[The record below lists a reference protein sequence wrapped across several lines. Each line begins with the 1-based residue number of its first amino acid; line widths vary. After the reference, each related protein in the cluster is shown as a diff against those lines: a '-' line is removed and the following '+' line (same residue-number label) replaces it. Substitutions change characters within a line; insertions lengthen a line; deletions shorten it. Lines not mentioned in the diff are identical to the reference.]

1 MYKIVFTLQNYDKI
15 VNFVRHENIQHTFD
29 MKKKIVLL
37 AAALVA
43 LSAAAQ
49 PQQRPAS
56 PVKPSDYQFTTVKEL
71 PVTSMKNQA
80 NSGTCWCFSALSFI
94 ESEVIKAKSLKPE
107 AYPDLSE
114 MFVIRHSYHDRA
126 EKYVRLNG
134 FLNMA
139 QGSGFGDVLEVIREY
154 GIVPEKAYH
163 GMNYGTELP
172 AQGEL
177 DGVLKG
183 YVQAVVK
190 NPNRKL
196 TPVWMKGFDGIL
208 DAYLGE
214 VPETFD
220 VDGVTYTP
228 ESYRD
233 ALGINPDDYVNIS
246 SFTHH
251 PFYSQFVI
259 EVEDNWRWGLCYN
272 LPLDEFMAVIDNAI
286 DKGYTVAWG
295 GDVSESGFTR
305 DGLAILV
312 DTSVKPTGSDQERWV
327 GPAQQA
333 QAAPQPKKE
342 LPKEIE
348 VTQENRQQWFDEK
361 TSTDDHGMHLYGIA
375 KDQNGNK
382 YYLIK
387 NSWGVTGAYDGVWYM
402 SEAFV
407 KGKTLNF
414 VVNKKA
420 LPKDIA
426 KKLGI
431 K

>member
-1 MYKIVFTLQNYDKI
+1 
-15 VNFVRHENIQHTFD
+15 
-29 MKKKIVLL
+29 MKKVSFLL
-37 AAALVA
+37 AAAVL
-43 LSAAAQ
+43 LPLTAAAQ
-49 PQQRPAS
+49 SRQTPS
-56 PVKPSDYQFTTVKEL
+56 PVKPSDYRFTIVKEI
-71 PVTSMKNQA
+71 PVTSVKNQA
-80 NSGTCWCFSALSFI
+80 SSGTCWCFSALSFL
-94 ESEVIKAKSLKPE
+94 ESEVIKAKNLKPD
-107 AYPDLSE
+107 AYPNLSE
-114 MFVIRHSYHDRA
+114 MFVVRHSYHDRA
-126 EKYVRLNG
+126 DKYVRLNG
-134 FLNMA
+134 YLNMA
-139 QGSGFGDVLEVIREY
+139 QGSGFGDVLEVIRTY
-154 GIVPEKAYH
+154 GIVPEDAYH

-177 DGVLKG
+177 DAVLKG
-183 YVQAVVK
+183 YVQAIVT

-196 TPVWMKGFDGIL
+196 TPVWKKGFDGIL

-214 VPETFD
+214 LPETF
-220 VDGVTYTP
+220 VEKGVTYTA

-286 DKGYTVAWG
+286 DNGYTVAWG
-295 GDVSESGFTR
+295 GDVSEAGFTR
-305 DGLAILV
+305 DGLGILV
-312 DTSVKPTGSDQERWV
+312 DTSVKPAGSDQERWV
-327 GPAQQA
+327 GPAGPD
-333 QAAPQPKKE
+333 AARPEPKKE

-375 KDQNGNK
+375 KDQNGTK

-387 NSWGVTGAYDGVWYM
+387 NSWGVTGAYEGMWYM

>member
-1 MYKIVFTLQNYDKI
+1 
-15 VNFVRHENIQHTFD
+15 
-29 MKKKIVLL
+29 MKKAFLLL
-37 AAALVA
+37 AAALTV
-43 LSAAAQ
+43 LNAAA
-49 PQQRPAS
+49 QQRPAVP
-56 PVKPSDYQFTTVKEL
+56 PVKTSDYQFTTVKEI
-71 PVTSMKNQA
+71 PVTSVKNQA
-80 NSGTCWCFSALSFI
+80 SSGTCWCFSALSFL
-94 ESEVIKAKSLKPE
+94 ESEVIKAKNLKPE
-107 AYPDLSE
+107 AYPDFSE
-114 MFVIRHSYHDRA
+114 MFVVRHSYHDRA
-126 EKYVRLNG
+126 DKYVRLNG
-134 FLNMA
+134 YLNMA
-139 QGSGFGDVLEVIREY
+139 QGSGFGDVLEIVRNY

-177 DGVLKG
+177 NAVLKA
-183 YVQAVVK
+183 YVQAIVT

-196 TPVWMKGFDGIL
+196 TPVWLKGFDGIL

-214 VPETFD
+214 LPENF
-220 VDGVTYTP
+220 VENGVTYTAQ
-228 ESYRD
+228 SYRD

-286 DKGYTVAWG
+286 DNGYTVAWG

-312 DTSVKPTGSDQERWV
+312 DSSVKPTGSDQERWV
-327 GPAQQA
+327 GGPDQP
-333 QAAPQPKKE
+333 QAAPQPRKE
-342 LPKEIE
+342 LPKEIK

-361 TSTDDHGMHLYGIA
+361 TSTDDHGMHLYGTA
-375 KDQNGNK
+375 KDQNGTK

-387 NSWGVTGAYDGVWYM
+387 NSWGVTGAYDGQWYM
-402 SEAFV
+402 SEEFV

>member
-1 MYKIVFTLQNYDKI
+1 
-15 VNFVRHENIQHTFD
+15 
-29 MKKKIVLL
+29 MKKAFIIL
-37 AAALVA
+37 AAALLA
-43 LSAAAQ
+43 MTAAAQ
-49 PQQRPAS
+49 PRQAAPA
-56 PVKPSDYQFTTVKEL
+56 PVKTSDYQFTTVKEA
-71 PVTSMKNQA
+71 PITSMKNQS
-80 NSGTCWCFSALSFI
+80 NSGTCWCFSALSFL
-94 ESEVIKAKSLKPE
+94 ESEIIKAKNLKAD

-114 MFVIRHSYHDRA
+114 MFVVRHSYHDRA
-126 EKYVRLNG
+126 LKFVRLNG

-139 QGSGFGDVLEVIREY
+139 QGSGFGDVLEVIRDY
-154 GIVPEKAYH
+154 GIAPQSAFS
-163 GMNYGTELP
+163 GMNYGYELP

-177 DGVLKG
+177 DAVLKG
-183 YVQAVVK
+183 YVQAVIK

-196 TPVWMKGFDGIL
+196 TANWIKGFDGIL

-214 VPETFD
+214 IPETF
-220 VDGVTYTP
+220 VVNGVTYTP
-228 ESYRD
+228 ETYRD

-246 SFTHH
+246 SYTHH
-251 PFYSQFVI
+251 PFYTQFAI

-286 DKGYTVAWG
+286 DNGYTVAWG
-295 GDVSESGFTR
+295 GDVSETGFTR

-327 GPAQQA
+327 GGPDQRPPFPPQAGQAGPA
-333 QAAPQPKKE
+333 KE
-342 LPKEIE
+342 LPKELE
-348 VTQENRQQWFDEK
+348 VTQESRQVMFDEK
-361 TSTDDHGMHLYGIA
+361 TSTDDHGMHIYGTA
-375 KDQNGNK
+375 KDQNGTK
-382 YYLIK
+382 YYLVK

>member
-1 MYKIVFTLQNYDKI
+1 
-15 VNFVRHENIQHTFD
+15 
-29 MKKKIVLL
+29 
-37 AAALVA
+37 
-43 LSAAAQ
+43 
-49 PQQRPAS
+49 
-56 PVKPSDYQFTTVKEL
+56 
-71 PVTSMKNQA
+71 
-80 NSGTCWCFSALSFI
+80 
-94 ESEVIKAKSLKPE
+94 
-107 AYPDLSE
+107 
-114 MFVIRHSYHDRA
+114 MFVVHHSYHDRA
-126 EKYVRLNG
+126 IKYVRLNG

-139 QGSGFGDVLEVIREY
+139 QGSGFGDVLEVVRDY
-154 GIVPEKAYH
+154 GIVPQSVYS

-177 DGVLKG
+177 DAVLKG

-190 NPNRKL
+190 NPNKKL
-196 TPVWMKGFDGIL
+196 TPVWTKGFDGIL

-214 VPETFD
+214 IPETF
-220 VDGVTYTP
+220 VENGVTYTP
-228 ESYRD
+228 QSYRD

-272 LPLDEFMAVIDNAI
+272 LPLDEFMAVIDNAVEN
-286 DKGYTVAWG
+286 GYTVAWG
-295 GDVSESGFTR
+295 GDVSETGFTR

-327 GPAQQA
+327 GPAAQQPAA
-333 QAAPQPKKE
+333 QQPKKE

-348 VTQENRQQWFDEK
+348 VTQENRQKWFDEK

-375 KDQNGNK
+375 KDQNGTK

-387 NSWGVTGAYDGVWYM
+387 NSWGVTGAYKGVWYM
-402 SEAFV
+402 SENFV